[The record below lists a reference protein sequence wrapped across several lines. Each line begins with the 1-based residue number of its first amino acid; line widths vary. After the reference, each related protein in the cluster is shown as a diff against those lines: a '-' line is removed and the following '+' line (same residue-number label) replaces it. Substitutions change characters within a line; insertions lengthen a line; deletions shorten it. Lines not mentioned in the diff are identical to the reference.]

1 MPLEHWWTMNDFLQ
15 ELKRRKVVRVAAVY
29 AATGFVVLQ
38 AAELLAGGLA
48 LPGWVFPTVT
58 VLVVLGFPVALVL
71 AWALELTPDG
81 VRVTPPAE
89 SEGARSRGTGTT
101 PTLLG
106 RRALVLSALLVA
118 VGIGLG
124 FGAGWFLGPDAGLAA
139 AGAPDLLAPGGPAA
153 DNSIAVLPFTDLSQS
168 GDQKWF
174 ADGLA
179 EEILSSLVRLPELR
193 VVGRGSSSQFQG
205 DQRADAE
212 IAAALGVSHL
222 LKGSVRRVAE
232 QLRVTAQLLRADDGV
247 QLWSESYDGAA
258 GDLLDVQ
265 RDVAEKVAVALDVL
279 MDDERRERMFEA
291 GTRNVAAFEA
301 YLRGREIFQAAHGA
315 AGGSLADANAWFERA
330 MELDPR
336 FGRPALLHAD
346 RYAHRV
352 LFGPGDARLDLE
364 HMPVEEALVR
374 LHRSLDLAI
383 RHAPDPLDRV
393 IAELDRE
400 LFSPTW
406 HRVPTLVDE
415 LRRHVAQTRP
425 SGADNWTTFLLV
437 AIGQAE
443 LARDYA
449 EQRVR
454 SDPLNPVLWFNLV
467 VAKIALG
474 DLPGARARVL
484 EARRMAGDH
493 AYLQNAEIT
502 VHLLSAEPDAALS
515 LLGASRRHRALDA
528 ALRGDSAAVLA
539 YAREIEAA
547 QDWPG
552 YRLLTAYHLLGDVE
566 RNRALTRRIDA
577 MPSGHAIFTVHLY
590 GSGGALTFDLADAPN
605 FSARLREA
613 GADPGSFR
621 TMPRSRARQE

>member
-1 MPLEHWWTMNDFLQ
+1 MSFLA
-15 ELKRRKVVRVAAVY
+15 ELRRRKVVRVAAVY
-29 AATGFVVLQ
+29 AATGFVVIQ
-38 AAELLAGGLA
+38 AAELLAAGLA
-48 LPGWVFPTVT
+48 LPAWVFPTVT

-71 AWALELTPDG
+71 AWALDITPEG
-81 VRVTPPAE
+81 VRVTPPAG
-89 SEGARSRGTGTT
+89 SEGAKSRGPGAA

-124 FGAGWFLGPDAGLAA
+124 FGAGRFFGPDAGLAP

-153 DNSIAVLPFTDLSQS
+153 DNSIAVLPFADLSQS

-179 EEILSSLVRLPELR
+179 EEILSSLARLPELR
-193 VVGRGSSSQFQG
+193 VVGRGSSFQFQG
-205 DQRADAE
+205 DEQADAE

-279 MDDERRERMFEA
+279 MDDERRERMFAA

-301 YLRGREIFQAAHGA
+301 YLRGREIFQAAHGRG
-315 AGGSLADANAWFERA
+315 GGSLAEANAWFERA

-336 FGRPALLHAD
+336 FGRPALLHSD

-352 LFGPGDARLDLE
+352 LFGPGDRRLDLE

-400 LFSPTW
+400 FFSPTW
-406 HRVPTLVDE
+406 HRLPTLVDE
-415 LRRHVAQTRP
+415 LRRHVAEARP

-454 SDPLNPVLWFNLV
+454 TDPLDPMVWFNLV
-467 VAKIALG
+467 LSKMAVG
-474 DLPGARARVL
+474 DLPGARARLL
-484 EARRMAGDH
+484 EARRVAGDH
-493 AYLQNAEIT
+493 PWFRDAEIT
-502 VHLLSAEPDAALS
+502 IHLLSGDADAALS
-515 LLGASRRHRALDA
+515 LPGGPLRHRAVHA

-547 QDWPG
+547 EDWPE
-552 YRLLTAYHLLGDVE
+552 YELLTAYQQLGDVE

-577 MPSGHAIFTVHLY
+577 MPSGHAIFAVHLY

-613 GADPGSFR
+613 GADPGSFP

>member
-1 MPLEHWWTMNDFLQ
+1 MSFLA
-15 ELKRRKVVRVAAVY
+15 ELRRRKVVRVAAVY
-29 AATGFVVLQ
+29 AATGFVVIQ
-38 AAELLAGGLA
+38 AAELLGAGLGLPA
-48 LPGWVFPTVT
+48 WLFPTVT

-71 AWALELTPDG
+71 AWALDITPEG

-89 SEGARSRGTGTT
+89 PEGAKSRGAGTA

-106 RRALVLSALLVA
+106 RRALILSALLVA

-124 FGAGWFLGPDAGLAA
+124 FGAGRFLGTDPGPAA
-139 AGAPDLLAPGGPAA
+139 AAAPDLLAPRGEAA
-153 DNSIAVLPFTDLSQS
+153 DNSIAVLPFADLSQS

-179 EEILSSLVRLPELR
+179 DEILSSLARLPELR
-193 VVGRGSSSQFQG
+193 VVGRGSSFQFQG
-205 DQRADAE
+205 DERADAE

-315 AGGSLADANAWFERA
+315 GASLAEANVWFERA

-352 LFGPGDARLDLE
+352 LFGPGDPQVDLE
-364 HMPVEEALVR
+364 HMPVDEALVR

-400 LFSPTW
+400 FFSPTW
-406 HRVPTLVDE
+406 HRLPTLVDE
-415 LRRHVAQTRP
+415 LRRHVAEARP
-425 SGADNWTTFLLV
+425 SAADNWTNLLLV

-454 SDPLNPVLWFNLV
+454 SDPLDPVVWIKLV
-467 VAKIALG
+467 LAKVALG
-474 DLPGARARVL
+474 DWPEASARL
-484 EARRMAGDH
+484 MEARRVAGDH
-493 AYLQNAEIT
+493 GWLRQAEIT
-502 VHLLSAEPDAALS
+502 IHLLSEEPDAALS
-515 LLGASRRHRALDA
+515 LLGGALRHRALEA
-528 ALRGDSAAVLA
+528 ALRGDSVAALA
-539 YAREIEAA
+539 YAREIETAE
-547 QDWPG
+547 DWPE
-552 YRLLTAYHLLGDVE
+552 YTLLTVYHLLGDVE
-566 RNRALTRRIDA
+566 RRRALTRRIDA
-577 MPSGHAIFTVHLY
+577 MPSGHAMFAVLIY
-590 GSGGALTFDLADAPN
+590 ISGGALSFDLADAPN

>member
-1 MPLEHWWTMNDFLQ
+1 MNFLA
-15 ELKRRKVVRVAAVY
+15 ELRRRKVVRVAAVY
-29 AATGFVVLQ
+29 AATGFVVIQ
-38 AAELLAGGLA
+38 AAELLAAGLR
-48 LPGWVFPTVT
+48 LPVWVFPTVT

-71 AWALELTPDG
+71 AWALDITPEG

-89 SEGARSRGTGTT
+89 PEGAKSRGTGTA

-106 RRALVLSALLVA
+106 RRAFILSALLVA

-124 FGAGWFLGPDAGLAA
+124 FVAGRFLGGDLGPAA
-139 AGAPDLLAPGGPAA
+139 AAAPDLLATGGAPA
-153 DNSIAVLPFTDLSQS
+153 DNSIAVLPFIDLSQS

-179 EEILSSLVRLPELR
+179 EEILSSLARLPELR
-193 VVGRGSSSQFQG
+193 VVGRGSSFQFQG
-205 DQRADAE
+205 NERPDPE

-279 MDDERRERMFEA
+279 MDDERRERMFAA

-315 AGGSLADANAWFERA
+315 GGGSLAKANAWFERA

-336 FGRPALLHAD
+336 FGRPALLHSD

-352 LFGPGDARLDLE
+352 LFGPGDRRLDLE
-364 HMPVEEALVR
+364 HMPVEDALVR
-374 LHRSLDLAI
+374 LHHSLDLAI
-383 RHAPDPLDRV
+383 RHAPDPLDRA

-400 LFSPTW
+400 FFSPTW
-406 HRVPTLVDE
+406 HRLPTLVDE
-415 LRRHVAQTRP
+415 LRRHVAETRP

-454 SDPLNPVLWFNLV
+454 SDPLDPVVWFNLV
-467 VAKIALG
+467 LSKVALD
-474 DLPGARARVL
+474 DLPGARARLL
-484 EARRMAGDH
+484 EARRVAGDH
-493 AYLQNAEIT
+493 PWFRDAEIT
-502 VHLLSAEPDAALS
+502 IHLLSRDADAALS
-515 LLGASRRHRALDA
+515 LLGGPLRHRALEA

-547 QDWPG
+547 EDWPD
-552 YRLLTAYHLLGDVE
+552 YELLTAYHLLGDVE

-577 MPSGHAIFTVHLY
+577 MPSGHAIFVVHLY